1 MAIESS
7 SDQGEQSASDY
18 SLKSFEIITSDGQS
32 VDIST
37 MIVEMNIYE
46 DLFAGTISGEALIT
60 DALDIVSI
68 FTIHGNEFVKVIVDK
83 PSLNPPIQ
91 KTFRIYKVTNRVYDQ
106 TSMVNYTIHFAS
118 EETILAPS
126 VRVSKSYKGMKISD
140 MIFDI
145 AKNFLKINTK
155 KLFIEQSEG
164 IFDIIVPN
172 MDPLQAIHW
181 LTIRAYAQKKS
192 AFFFYE
198 DREGFNFVSYETL
211 SKADPYNKYFKSM
224 KFGDDNIK
232 NAKTFNFLTG
242 IQDFDIM
249 KGTRYGAYASALMR
263 FDMVNRK
270 FDATTYNTII
280 FSDRLLNKN
289 LIANQAKN
297 RLGSSLYDS
306 YLSSLKYVITND
318 SDPNTNP
325 MDFQYWMGPTIAKLG
340 QLTNYKMV
348 GTVAGDILLR
358 VGAVIEVEIPNV
370 TSQDKAYEINKFRSG
385 KYMISSLNH
394 KFVGRL
400 YTTTMEFMTDSVN
413 STIPTEQ
420 NNTQELNEA
429 KGML

>member
-1 MAIESS
+1 MAKESTS
-7 SDQGEQSASDY
+7 ERGEQSASDY
-18 SLKSFEIITSDGQS
+18 SLRSFEILTSDGQS

-46 DLFAGTISGEALIT
+46 DLFSATISGEALIS
-60 DALDIVSI
+60 DALDIVSV
-68 FTIHGNEFVKVIVDK
+68 FSIHGNEFVKIIVDK
-83 PSLNPPIQ
+83 PTLNEPIE
-91 KTFRIYKVTNRVYDQ
+91 KTFRIYKITNKLYDQ
-106 TSMVNYTIHFAS
+106 SSMLNYSIHFAS

-126 VRVSKSYKGMKISD
+126 IRVSKSYRGMKISD
-140 MIFDI
+140 MVSDI
-145 AKNFLKINTK
+145 AKNLMKINSN
-155 KLFIEQSEG
+155 KLFIEDSEG
-164 IFDIIVPN
+164 VFDIIVPN

-181 LTIRAYAQKKS
+181 LTIRAYAKNKS

-198 DREGFNFVSYETL
+198 DRDGFKFISYESL
-211 SKADPYNKYFKSM
+211 AKAQTYNKYYKSL

-232 NAKTFNFLTG
+232 NAKTFNFLSG
-242 IQDFDIM
+242 IQDFDVM

-270 FDATTYNTII
+270 FDATMYNTYQ

-289 LIANQAKN
+289 LIANKAKN
-297 RLGSSLYDS
+297 RLGYSLYDS

-318 SDPNTNP
+318 SDPNVNP
-325 MDFQYWMGPTIAKLG
+325 MNFQYWMGPTIAKLG

-348 GTVAGDILLR
+348 GTIPGDVLLK
-358 VGAVIEVEIPNV
+358 VGSIIEVEIPNI
-370 TSQDKAYEINKFRSG
+370 TSQDKAYDINKFRSG

-413 STIPTEQ
+413 SAIPTEQ